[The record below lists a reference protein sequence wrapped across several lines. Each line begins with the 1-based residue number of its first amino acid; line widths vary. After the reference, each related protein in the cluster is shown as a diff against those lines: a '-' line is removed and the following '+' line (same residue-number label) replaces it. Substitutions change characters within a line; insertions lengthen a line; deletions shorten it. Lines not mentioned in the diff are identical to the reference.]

1 MNPAAL
7 IAPLVLLTISSLIG
21 GLILRASISLFNK
34 LARNRGK
41 TLIPEPAIPKA
52 IGITLITFIVNAG
65 VGLLIGVLLGGTA
78 QLVGNSPSYP
88 RFVAGTVSSV
98 MAILSMVVMLALLL
112 PTSLARA
119 LLVTLFNYFISLAIV
134 AFLVAI
140 ASVLFVIA

>member
-7 IAPLVLLTISSLIG
+7 VALFVLLTISSLIG

-34 LARNRGK
+34 LARSRGK

-52 IGITLITFIVNAG
+52 IGIVLATFIVNAG
-65 VGLLIGVLLGGTA
+65 VGLLIGVLLGGAA
-78 QLVGNSPSYP
+78 QLAGNGPSYP

-98 MAILSMVVMLALLL
+98 AAILSMVVLLALLL
-112 PTSLARA
+112 PTSLPRA
-119 LLVTLFNYFISLAIV
+119 LLVTLFNYLISLAIV

-140 ASVLFVIA
+140 ASLFFVIA